1 MPFRPSHRQLEYLVA
16 LGETGHF
23 GEAAK
28 RCHVSQPT
36 LSVQV
41 ALLEKQL
48 GVTLIDRMP
57 GQVAPTPVGLE
68 IIQAAKIILNG
79 LDEIRVLA
87 TSSKGNLGG
96 SIRLGVAPSFGPYFL
111 PHLLPRLHLR
121 HPDLKLYIREDRPR
135 LLERAV
141 LQGETDCGLGPI
153 PFGQEDFVSEQICRE
168 RIFLGVP
175 KDHPLAQMESVPMA
189 ALKGTRMLTLG
200 PGHRLMDEVRK
211 LADMSGAILALEY
224 EGSSLDAI
232 RQMVSIEMGLSLFPE
247 LYVRSEVAK
256 DEGIR
261 LLTITDWEGTRD
273 IGFFWRRASMRGGHF
288 QALAKLA
295 GAVADQ
301 LFARSP
307 LEKDPQPSRGS

>member
-48 GVTLIDRMP
+48 GVTLVDRMP
-57 GQVAPTPVGLE
+57 GRITPTPIGYE
-68 IIQAAKIILNG
+68 IINAAKTILNG

-87 TSSKGNLGG
+87 TSSRGNLGG
-96 SIRLGVAPSFGPYFL
+96 SMRLGVAPSFGPYFL
-111 PHLLPRLHLR
+111 PHLLPPLHVR

-135 LLERAV
+135 LLEKAV
-141 LQGETDCGLGPI
+141 LQGETDCGLGPV
-153 PFGQEDFVSEQICRE
+153 PFEQEEFMSQQICRE

-175 KDHPLAQMESVPMA
+175 KDHPLAQMKTVPMA
-189 ALKGTRMLTLG
+189 ALKGARMLTLG

-247 LYVRSEVAK
+247 LYVRSEIARDDGV
-256 DEGIR
+256 R

-273 IGFFWRRASMRGGHF
+273 IGFFWRRSSARGSHF
-288 QALAKLA
+288 QALATLA
-295 GAVADQ
+295 SQVAGNLFDQ
-301 LFARSP
+301 SIK
-307 LEKDPQPSRGS
+307 E

>member
-57 GQVAPTPVGLE
+57 GQVAPTPVGLD
-68 IIQAAKIILNG
+68 IINAAKIILSG
-79 LDEIRVLA
+79 LDEITVLA
-87 TSSKGNLGG
+87 SSSKGNLGG
-96 SIRLGVAPSFGPYFL
+96 AMRLGVAPSFGPYFL
-111 PHLLPRLHLR
+111 PHLLPKLHAQ

-135 LLERAV
+135 LLEKAV

-153 PFGQEDFVSEQICRE
+153 PFEQDNFVSEQICRE

-175 KDHPLAQMESVPMA
+175 KEHPLAQMDSVPMS
-189 ALKGTRMLTLG
+189 ALKGARMLTLG
-200 PGHRLMDEVRK
+200 AGHRLMDEVRK

-232 RQMVSIEMGLSLFPE
+232 RQMVSIEMGISLFPE
-247 LYVRSEVAK
+247 LYVRSEFSK
-256 DEGIR
+256 DDGIK
-261 LLTITDWEGTRD
+261 LLNVTDWQGTRD
-273 IGFFWRRASMRGGHF
+273 IGFFWRRSSARGSHF

-295 GAVADQ
+295 SDVADQ
-301 LFARSP
+301 LFARS
-307 LEKDPQPSRGS
+307 LSK

>member
-68 IIQAAKIILNG
+68 IINAAKLILTG
-79 LDEIRVLA
+79 LDEITVLA
-87 TSSKGNLGG
+87 SSSKGNLGG
-96 SIRLGVAPSFGPYFL
+96 AMRLGVAPSFGPYFL
-111 PHLLPRLHLR
+111 PHLLPKLHAQY
-121 HPDLKLYIREDRPR
+121 PNLKLYIREDRPR
-135 LLERAV
+135 LLEKAV

-153 PFGQEDFVSEQICRE
+153 PFEEDDFVSEQICRE

-175 KDHPLAQMESVPMA
+175 TEHPLAQMDSVSMT

-232 RQMVSIEMGLSLFPE
+232 RQMVSIEMGISLFPE
-247 LYVRSEVAK
+247 LYVRSEFSK
-256 DEGIR
+256 DDGIK
-261 LLTITDWEGTRD
+261 LLNVTDWQGTRD
-273 IGFFWRRASMRGGHF
+273 IGFFWRKSSARGSHF

-295 GAVADQ
+295 SHVADQ
-301 LFARSP
+301 LFERS
-307 LEKDPQPSRGS
+307 LSK